1 MKRKLLILIG
11 IGACALLSGCGAVP
25 PASTEFSGF
34 VTEQETGV
42 LPEDTTETV
51 KATEVVETT
60 EEPDPEGTVRTT
72 AEDLKKLPAE
82 IQEVF
87 FGDGKFYDTGE
98 KKEFTWKSYQVTD
111 PYDGIS
117 DSVRGEMFLVSDVD
131 MDGEQELLVYLMP
144 RDPERESI
152 INAVSIFD
160 LSKGAVYSHPHR
172 FRGVKDVFE
181 NGIMGGSS
189 GAADNYWYRISF
201 DGEKET
207 ETMLEYSEMTIGAPN
222 NIAYYI
228 ENKEV
233 SEEEYNDY
241 TMQIFDKQEGH
252 DGVIQILWSNKHLSD
267 IIE

>member
-1 MKRKLLILIG
+1 MRVFFRLRRSAARIHG
-11 IGACALLSGCGAVP
+11 I
-25 PASTEFSGF
+25 SGF

-42 LPEDTTETV
+42 LQEDTTETV
-51 KATEVVETT
+51 EAMETVETT

-82 IQEVF
+82 IQEIF
-87 FGDGKFYDTGE
+87 FGDGKFCDTGE
-98 KKEFTWKSYQVTD
+98 KKEFTWTSYQVTD

-117 DSVRGEMFLVSDVD
+117 DSVRGEMFLVSDID

-160 LSKGAVYSHPHR
+160 LSKGTVYSHPHR
-172 FRGVKDVFE
+172 FRGVKDVYE

-189 GAADNYWYRISF
+189 GAANNDWYRLSY

-207 ETMLEYSEMTIGAPN
+207 RTMLAYSEMKIGYQDDTV
-222 NIAYYI
+222 YYI
-228 ENKEV
+228 GNEEV
-233 SEEEYNDY
+233 LREEYCAYIRQLLNAP
-241 TMQIFDKQEGH
+241 
-252 DGVIQILWSNKHLSD
+252 DGDDIPIELRILWSNEHLSD